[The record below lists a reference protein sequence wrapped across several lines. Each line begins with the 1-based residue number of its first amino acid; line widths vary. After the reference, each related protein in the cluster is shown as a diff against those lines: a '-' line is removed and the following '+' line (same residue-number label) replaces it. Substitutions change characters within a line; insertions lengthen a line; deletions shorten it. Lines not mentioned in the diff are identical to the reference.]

1 MTMLQLTREE
11 LDKHNVFSPQLNT
24 HLTEVVN
31 AIPFTTVSSNMK
43 AIIAATQITAFASQ
57 FRRNILLWDGTEV
70 PINAISFV
78 ITGSGNGKDSS
89 VNAARKCFS
98 EGYQRI
104 LKAREQ
110 AEIQRA
116 IKTAIAN
123 DEDPSQANSEEI
135 YSKYL
140 RPLPPIDI
148 MPTTGPGLIQ
158 HINDISDLDTTAG
171 LLYAG
176 EFSDELAYNPDIMEN
191 IKILSEIYDLGVKAT
206 KYTKSIEHRSKAI
219 NGQAVSALF
228 VGSPGH
234 ILYDEATKKKFHI
247 AFMSKLARRSWFC
260 YSPERLTEPD
270 FMDQPN
276 PIQAML
282 DYRTNMDTVSLA
294 AREKMSQHVLNITDF
309 GLSTVCKPIGISEE
323 VRRMFEVYKRYNTDL
338 ADSLANQDS
347 TSALIRR
354 HLQWKALK
362 LAGAFAIFD
371 CSNEIQQTH
380 YIDAIRFAEIFE
392 FDMERFEAD
401 LNKAPHERFSDYIRT
416 LVQYDGKAV
425 VSVHDLKKNNF
436 ISTVSQSKLQELVHL
451 CSGYD
456 HSGIYSIT
464 NEGGSIQY
472 EPIIKTEVLNI
483 SFKPI
488 NTYELNLA
496 IASGDSVRIRSA
508 KDAIGRT
515 TANGLQVSETT
526 FADLANLL
534 EGDFAYS
541 PFRFR
546 DGIRTKENL
555 INTTKW
561 LVLDV
566 DKSAI
571 SAAETHFLLSD
582 INHHIALSSDP
593 DNDYKFRVLIELD
606 SNVDLSPVAWKHFY
620 QAIAEDLAIRVDPVP
635 QSQIFYSYA
644 GRTVYSNL
652 DAKPIE
658 ARPYI
663 VLAKEQELAREHKTT
678 VVSSAVKQALLADPL
693 TTFSFSFDARMGE
706 GSRSMIRAAYY
717 AKDLGADYTYCESLI
732 HDINEYWEFPMP
744 TDRITAILEQVKRL
758 F

>member
-1 MTMLQLTREE
+1 MLDLTRKE
-11 LDKHNVFSPQLNT
+11 LEKHHAFSPQLNT
-24 HLTEVVN
+24 HLEEVVN
-31 AIPFTTVSSNMK
+31 AIPFTTVYPNIKS
-43 AIIAATQITAFASQ
+43 IIAATQITAFASQ

-98 EGYQRI
+98 EGYKLI
-104 LKAREQ
+104 LQHREQ

-116 IKTAIAN
+116 IKAAIAH
-123 DEDPSQANSEEI
+123 DEDASQARSEEI

-171 LLYAG
+171 LMYAG
-176 EFSDELAYNPDIMEN
+176 EFSDELAYNADMMEN
-191 IKILSEIYDLGVKAT
+191 IKILSEIYDLGTKAT
-206 KYTKSIEHRSKAI
+206 KYTKGIEHRSKAI
-219 NGQAVSALF
+219 DGQAVSALF

-260 YSPERLTEPD
+260 YSPERLSEPNFSSID
-270 FMDQPN
+270 E
-276 PIQAML
+276 ML
-282 DYRTNMDTVSLA
+282 DYRIKLDNESLT
-294 AREKMSQHVLNITDF
+294 ARQKMSQHILNVTEF
-309 GLSTVCKPIGISEE
+309 GLSTAGKPLGITEE
-323 VRRMFEVYKRYNTDL
+323 VRRTFEVYKRYNTDL

-371 CSNEIQQTH
+371 CSNEIQQSH
-380 YIDAIRFAEIFE
+380 YIEAIRFAEIFDH
-392 FDMERFEAD
+392 DMERFEAD
-401 LNKAPHERFSDYIRT
+401 LNKSPHERFSDYIRT
-416 LVQYDGKAV
+416 LVQSDGKAA

-456 HSGIYSIT
+456 HSGIYSII

-488 NTYELNLA
+488 NTHELNLA
-496 IASGDSVRIRSA
+496 IASGDADRIRSA

-515 TANGLQVSETT
+515 TASGLQISETT

-546 DGIRTKENL
+546 DGIRQKENL
-555 INTTKW
+555 IGGTKW

-571 SAAETHFLLSD
+571 SASETHFLLSD

-593 DNDYKFRVLIELD
+593 DNEYKFRVLIELD
-606 SNVDLSPVAWKHFY
+606 SNVDLTPVGWKHFY
-620 QAIAEDLAIRVDPVP
+620 QAIAEDLAIRVDPIP

-644 GRTVYSNL
+644 NRTIYSNL
-652 DAKPIE
+652 DAQPLE
-658 ARPYI
+658 ARPYV
-663 VLAKEQELAREHKTT
+663 VLAKEREAIREHKSA
-678 VVSSAVKQALLADPL
+678 VISSASKQALLADPL
-693 TTFSFSFDARMGE
+693 TTFNYAFEAPW
-706 GSRSMIRAAYY
+706 GSASRNVIRAIYHL
-717 AKDLGADYTYCESLI
+717 KDLGGTLQNALDLFAEI
-732 HDINEYWEFPMP
+732 QDYWEVPFEP
-744 TDRITAILEQVKRL
+744 TRASAMIEQIRRL